1 MKTLEL
7 QFLTEDNK
15 TVRIAVDEP
24 IEPVDT
30 VKVKDAMN
38 KILASNVQTGT
49 SGLPF
54 TAVKG
59 ARLVEQN
66 VTDYTIE

>member
-7 QFLTEDNK
+7 QFVTEDNK

-30 VKVKDAMN
+30 VKLKDAMN
-38 KILASNVQTGT
+38 KILASNVQTSA

-59 ARLVEQN
+59 ARLIEQN
-66 VTDYTIE
+66 VSDYTL